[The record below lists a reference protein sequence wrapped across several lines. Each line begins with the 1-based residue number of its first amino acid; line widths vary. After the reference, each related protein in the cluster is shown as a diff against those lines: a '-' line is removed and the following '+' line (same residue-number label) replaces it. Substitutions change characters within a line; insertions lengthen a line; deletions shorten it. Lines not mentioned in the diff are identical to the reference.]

1 MTIRS
6 ILFGAAAALFVSA
19 QIAASPALAAG
30 GEQHIPERLSWS
42 FAGPFGTYDRAQ
54 LQRGFKVFKEVC
66 AACHAAEYFA
76 FRNLSQPGGPG
87 FTEAQAKQVAGEYQI
102 TDGPNDAGD
111 MFQRPGR
118 LSDHWPSPFPNANA
132 ARASNGGAL
141 PPDLSVMAKARA
153 SHVGFPGFII
163 DAFTQYQEAGPD
175 YITALLAGY
184 AEPPADAHVQP
195 GLHYN
200 LYFPGNQIAMPKPIS
215 DGQVEYTDG
224 TPQTVHQYAEDV
236 SAFLMWLA
244 EPHLEARKRIGFQ
257 VIIFLIVFTGLLY
270 FTKKKVWSNVS
281 H

>member
-6 ILFGAAAALFVSA
+6 ILFGAAAAVLLAS
-19 QIAASPALAAG
+19 SPALPAG
-30 GEQHIPERLSWS
+30 GAPPPPARMSWS
-42 FAGPFGTYDRAQ
+42 FAGPVGMYGQGQ

-66 AACHAAEYFA
+66 AACHSANFLY
-76 FRNLSQPGGPG
+76 FRNLAQDGGPG
-87 FTEAQAKQVAGEYQI
+87 FTEAQAKQVASEYQI

-118 LSDHWPSPFPNANA
+118 LSDHWPAPFPNDNA

-141 PPDLSVMAKARA
+141 PPDLSVIAKAR
-153 SHVGFPGFII
+153 SYHVGFPGFIT
-163 DAFTQYQEAGPD
+163 DAFIQYQEHGVD
-175 YITALLAGY
+175 YIHALLTGY
-184 AEPPADAHVQP
+184 VDPPADAHVQP

-200 LYFPGNQIAMPKPIS
+200 TYFPGHQIAMPKPIS

-224 TPQTVHQYAEDV
+224 APQTVEQYSEDV

-244 EPHLEARKRIGFQ
+244 EPHLDARKRIGFQ
-257 VIIFLIVFTGLLY
+257 VMIFLLVFAGLLY
-270 FTKKKVWSNVS
+270 FTKKKVWKNVA